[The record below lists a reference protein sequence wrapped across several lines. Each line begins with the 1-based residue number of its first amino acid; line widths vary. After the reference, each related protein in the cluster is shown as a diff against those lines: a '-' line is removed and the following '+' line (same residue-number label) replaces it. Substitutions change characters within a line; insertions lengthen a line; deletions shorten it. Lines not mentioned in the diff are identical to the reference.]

1 MCRLRSLR
9 SRKAAYTALRG
20 VDEVEVVDGGRPVAA
35 IGDRGF
41 DKARGKARDKDEE
54 RARSRPAVGV
64 HTKC

>member
-41 DKARGKARDKDEE
+41 DKARGKDEE
-54 RARSRPAVGV
+54 RAQLAPCGGCIRNVSVLR
-64 HTKC
+64 